1 MDKENNVI
9 SLAEDASE
17 VFEAYLKS
25 GHGAMFSMY
34 ASKSYKGGFACG
46 WNMRGQVK
54 ATGK

>member
-34 ASKSYKGGFACG
+34 ASKAYKE
-46 WNMRGQVK
+46 
-54 ATGK
+54 GKVLPVAGICVVR

>member
-34 ASKSYKGGFACG
+34 ASKAYKEGFACG
-46 WNMRGQVK
+46 WNMHGQVK